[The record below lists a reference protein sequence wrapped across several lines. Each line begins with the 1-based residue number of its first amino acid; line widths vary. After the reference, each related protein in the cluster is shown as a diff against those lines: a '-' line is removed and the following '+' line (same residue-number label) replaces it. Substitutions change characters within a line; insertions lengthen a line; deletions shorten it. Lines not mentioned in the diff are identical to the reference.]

1 MRLRVLHSVAQTK
14 RFTPENFP
22 SKTDFSL
29 RAERWPKGGSRP
41 RSRRSPPSRNVLHSG
56 QIPKFVGSRVWMRAV
71 RYSPLSFSY
80 GILMVGHVN
89 RDNLRA
95 WER

>member
-1 MRLRVLHSVAQTK
+1 
-14 RFTPENFP
+14 
-22 SKTDFSL
+22 
-29 RAERWPKGGSRP
+29 
-41 RSRRSPPSRNVLHSG
+41 
-56 QIPKFVGSRVWMRAV
+56 MRAV